1 VEKPQAILNC
11 RMIGNGGQLQH
22 YAAFDVPFSRITN
35 YTRMMFLVKSKTAMR
50 KNNKM
55 AIQNN

>member
-35 YTRMMFLVKSKTAMR
+35 YTRMMFLVKSKTAM
-50 KNNKM
+50 KWAEAQK
-55 AIQNN
+55 